1 MEMAKILFGRDH
13 DGYVG
18 RDEHTKKLQTLSS
31 EDDVLEELPTM
42 MEELSVVDGLR
53 PNPGGPFSALTPSMW
68 PQEILAKLGQP
79 ESETSAG
86 PNDQPDYRFDE
97 FGFRVEEEDGP
108 EQNSNKLLG
117 IPFVEDAQHRLQW
130 IAHLEFSH
138 NKEATELTWEHVD
151 VMLPRTEKLRNMV
164 REGIPHSLRAQMW
177 MRLSGALA
185 KKQKSETSYQD
196 IIKASANDQLM
207 TSKQIEKDLLRILPT
222 NACFSNPNGTGI
234 PRLRRIL
241 RGIAWLY
248 PDIGYCQGTG
258 VIAACL
264 LLFMEEENAFWMMA
278 TIVEDLLPA
287 SYYSS
292 TLLGI
297 QADQRVMQTLI
308 ANYLSAVDDSLKKH
322 DIELSLITLHWFLTL
337 FANVVHMKILVRIWD
352 WFFYEGSIVLFQLTL
367 GMLKMKEKDLHN
379 LENSAQIFNSLSDI
393 PGEVDD
399 VEDLFKLALEVG
411 GSLSQT
417 VIDTHRRRHL
427 AYLMADQGGL
437 VGNPEAVP
445 NLPKQHLA
453 RRQVRKS
460 KSILETLLFRGD
472 NTGDEIKNKN
482 IRQTEI
488 LVDLREAIL
497 KVARHFI
504 TIEPKLANHIQL
516 TADYSTQSHAKD
528 HENFINVARTR
539 KRRAKAL
546 HDFERH
552 DDDELGFRKNDIIT
566 IVSQKDEHCWVG
578 ELNGLR
584 GWFPAKFVELLDE
597 RSKQYTSAG
606 DDAISETV
614 TDLVRGT
621 LAPAVKAFLE
631 HGMKRPSFLGGPIHP
646 WLFIEEAAS
655 REVEKDF
662 ESVYSRLVLCKT
674 YRLDEDGKVLTPEEL
689 LYRCVQSINQS
700 HDEAHAQMDVKLRSL
715 ICLGLNEQVLHLWLE
730 VLCSCQEVVQ
740 KWYHSWSFIDSPGWV
755 QIKCELR
762 ILAQFAFNL
771 NPDWELPPKRGKE
784 SQPLKDGVR
793 DMLVKHHLFSW
804 DL

>member
-1 MEMAKILFGRDH
+1 M
-13 DGYVG
+13 
-18 RDEHTKKLQTLSS
+18 
-31 EDDVLEELPTM
+31 
-42 MEELSVVDGLR
+42 
-53 PNPGGPFSALTPSMW
+53 
-68 PQEILAKLGQP
+68 
-79 ESETSAG
+79 
-86 PNDQPDYRFDE
+86 
-97 FGFRVEEEDGP
+97 
-108 EQNSNKLLG
+108 
-117 IPFVEDAQHRLQW
+117 
-130 IAHLEFSH
+130 
-138 NKEATELTWEHVD
+138 
-151 VMLPRTEKLRNMV
+151 
-164 REGIPHSLRAQMW
+164 
-177 MRLSGALA
+177 
-185 KKQKSETSYQD
+185 
-196 IIKASANDQLM
+196 
-207 TSKQIEKDLLRILPT
+207 
-222 NACFSNPNGTGI
+222 
-234 PRLRRIL
+234 
-241 RGIAWLY
+241 
-248 PDIGYCQGTG
+248 
-258 VIAACL
+258 
-264 LLFMEEENAFWMMA
+264 
-278 TIVEDLLPA
+278 
-287 SYYSS
+287 
-292 TLLGI
+292 
-297 QADQRVMQTLI
+297 
-308 ANYLSAVDDSLKKH
+308 
-322 DIELSLITLHWFLTL
+322 
-337 FANVVHMKILVRIWD
+337 
-352 WFFYEGSIVLFQLTL
+352 
-367 GMLKMKEKDLHN
+367 
-379 LENSAQIFNSLSDI
+379 
-393 PGEVDD
+393 
-399 VEDLFKLALEVG
+399 G

-460 KSILETLLFRGD
+460 RSILETLLFRGD
-472 NTGDEIKNKN
+472 NDADELKNKN

-504 TIEPKLANHIQL
+504 TIEPKLTTHIQL
-516 TADYSTQSHAKD
+516 TANYSTDSHSKD

-566 IVSQKDEHCWVG
+566 IISQKDEHCWVG

-597 RSKQYTSAG
+597 RSKLYTSAG

-621 LAPAVKAFLE
+621 LSPAIKAFLE
-631 HGMKRPSFLGGPIHP
+631 HGMKRPSFLGGPCHP
-646 WLFIEEAAS
+646 WLFIEEAAT

-689 LYRCVQSINQS
+689 LYRCVQTVNQT
-700 HDEAHAQMDVKLRSL
+700 HDDAHAQMDVKLRSL

-730 VLCSCQEVVQ
+730 VLCSCPDVVQ
-740 KWYHSWSFIDSPGWV
+740 KWYHTWSFIDSPGWV

-762 ILAQFAFNL
+762 ILSQFAFNL